1 MTIFNS
7 KLETNAREFSGKKTN
22 QTEEM
27 LPKSKLTAL
36 DLTGNGRG
44 SLSSCWAVGA
54 FLKMIKP

>member
-1 MTIFNS
+1 MPES
-7 KLETNAREFSGKKTN
+7 SPEKKTN
-22 QTEEM
+22 HTEEM

-54 FLKMIKP
+54 FLKIMKP